1 MAPRLTTR
9 VVLFVVALALGTL
22 MGADWTATLAARPLP
37 HAAVVPTAPAD
48 SPDGIS
54 FQIEAAVSDVN
65 DASGLLNGSDV
76 NLGDTVTA
84 AQASLAANG
93 EVIAA
98 YQRYAGKFAVMSPSG
113 GAAAYVNCGGD
124 LTYAGVPRFFINSVI
139 GTNIL
144 PTWYFGSGG
153 PYYNTELA
161 ASDEDCA
168 QTTTMTHD
176 GNKLFGS
183 SRWSPD
189 GTMVA
194 AFAVEFDL
202 TTGALLQRGIFLAD
216 VMYDSGRPAGLTNLR
231 LAIPTEAER
240 NFAWSPDSQRL
251 VYVDPGINGADLFV
265 YSVGAGTSINITN
278 TPNVAED
285 QPAWSTTGRIA
296 YTRQT
301 SDPRGSYRYDIF
313 AIPATGGS
321 EVQITSKATTGSFV
335 NMIPAFSPDGTQM
348 LFSSG
353 LLQGD
358 RALYR
363 IRADGAGKATKV
375 VGCRNEDW
383 RVSFW
388 RR

>member
-1 MAPRLTTR
+1 M
-9 VVLFVVALALGTL
+9 
-22 MGADWTATLAARPLP
+22 LAATAVLLAGPVG
-37 HAAVVPTAPAD
+37 HAAVD
-48 SPDGIS
+48 
-54 FQIEAAVSDVN
+54 
-65 DASGLLNGSDV
+65 
-76 NLGDTVTA
+76 
-84 AQASLAANG
+84 G

-113 GAAAYVNCGGD
+113 GAATYVDCGGD
-124 LTYAGVPRFFINSVI
+124 LTYAGAPRFFVHYVV
-139 GTNIL
+139 GTNAL

-161 ASDEDCA
+161 VSDEHCA

-202 TTGALLQRGIFLAD
+202 ATGALLARGIFVAD
-216 VMYDSGRPAGLTNLR
+216 VIYDSGRPAALTNLR
-231 LAIPTEAER
+231 LVIPTEAER

-251 VYVDPGINGADLFV
+251 VYVDPGTNGADLFV
-265 YSVGAGTSINITN
+265 YFLGDGASTNITN

-285 QPAWSTTGRIA
+285 QPAWSVLERIA
-296 YTRQT
+296 YTRQ
-301 SDPRGSYRYDIF
+301 SSAPRGSYRYDIF
-313 AIPATGGS
+313 TIPATGGGES
-321 EVQITSKATTGSFV
+321 QVTSKASTGSFV
-335 NMIPAFSPDGTQM
+335 NMLPAFSPDGQQI

-363 IRADGAGKATKV
+363 IRADGSGKATKV
-375 VGCRNEDW
+375 VGGRNEDW

-388 RR
+388 RH